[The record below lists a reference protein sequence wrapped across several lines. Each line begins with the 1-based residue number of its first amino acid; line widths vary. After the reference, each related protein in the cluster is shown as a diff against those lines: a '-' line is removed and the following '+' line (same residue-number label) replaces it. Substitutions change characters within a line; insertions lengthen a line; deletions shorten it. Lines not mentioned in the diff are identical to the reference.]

1 MACKEYFMFKE
12 LSVVSF
18 PKFKSIN
25 INMMPFIFG
34 DIESIPEEMRDYYD
48 IINDCNLENGST
60 CYLTITETMVEKSKT
75 QRRGGIHVESP
86 LGIGWG
92 GGWGGISADAGVYM
106 ASTDGRTEV
115 WDTMQPERD
124 DHGRCVPLGNSDIMK
139 PSTMY
144 WMTDLTPHAA
154 LPSIIGGKR
163 QFIRVVSSKVDVW
176 YKRHSSENPLGIQ
189 PKAKIIETS
198 KF

>member
-1 MACKEYFMFKE
+1 MFKE
-12 LSVVSF
+12 VSNISF
-18 PKFKSIN
+18 PEFKRIN
-25 INMMPFIFG
+25 VNMMPFIFG
-34 DIESIPEEMRDYYD
+34 DIQSIPVEMRDYYD
-48 IINDCNLENGST
+48 IIDRCNFENGST

-86 LGIGWG
+86 LGLSWG
-92 GGWGGISADAGVYM
+92 GGWGGITSDAGVYM

-124 DHGRCVPLGNSDIMK
+124 NHGRCEPLGDSHIMK
-139 PSTMY
+139 PRTMY

-154 LPSIIGGKR
+154 LPSLFDGRR

-176 YKRHSSENPLGIQ
+176 YKQHSSVNPLGIQ
-189 PKAKIIETS
+189 PNAKIIETS